1 MLNVFKSVCSPKC
14 DIFFERIST
23 RQRNLPTCNEL
34 IRNIFPKTF
43 YQFQETL
50 SDNLVAFDIQIAKD
64 KFPFHNFAGFQF
76 ESICVKTSLLIDTE
90 TTTWVGNCE
99 PISVSISSNLLGQ
112 SVFICDSEPHSL
124 VSVFVTSLETYAEE
138 SISEMNLTF
147 HEIATTTKKKIECAI
162 STINK
167 RSRHISSIISIE
179 RQSVVEANDDYGEEI
194 TAST

>member
-1 MLNVFKSVCSPKC
+1 MLNLFKSVCSPKC
-14 DIFFERIST
+14 DIFFERSSR

-34 IRNIFPKTF
+34 IGNIFPKTF
-43 YQFQETL
+43 YQLQETL
-50 SDNLVAFDIQIAKD
+50 FDKLLAFDIQIAKD
-64 KFPFHNFAGFQF
+64 KFSFYDFAGFQF

-99 PISVSISSNLLGQ
+99 PISASISSNLLGQ

-124 VSVFVTSLETYAEE
+124 VSVFVTSLERYAEE
-138 SISEMNLTF
+138 SISEMNFF

-162 STINK
+162 STNNK
-167 RSRHISSIISIE
+167 RSRHISSVISNE